1 MSKKRTSWAFP
12 LALAL
17 IAISVIGG
25 MVYGYAWDT
34 PDPTGR
40 AGQAQETARGLISAI
55 DPTPTPD
62 PDKVEEVS
70 RELYCPLCTGLR
82 LDNCDLPLCD
92 QMREV
97 IREKLAAGETE
108 QEIKAYFVEQY
119 GETVTGAPPKRGGMI
134 LVWVLPFLVLLA
146 AGCWVYYMTRRRVG
160 QPRLERSESSAS
172 QSLPAEYVE
181 RVERDLERLG

>member
-1 MSKKRTSWAFP
+1 MSEKRTVRVFP

-17 IAISVIGG
+17 IVLSVIGG
-25 MVYGYAWDT
+25 TGYGYAQDAL
-34 PDPTGR
+34 DPTGR
-40 AGQAQETARGLISAI
+40 IEQAQGAARGLISAI

-70 RELYCPLCTGLR
+70 KELYCPLCTGLR

-97 IREKLAAGETE
+97 IRQKLADGETKE
-108 QEIKAYFVEQY
+108 EIKAYFVEQY
-119 GETVTGAPPKRGGMI
+119 GETVTGTPPRRGGMI

-146 AGCWVYYMTRRRVG
+146 AGCWVYYMTRRRAG
-160 QPRLERSESSAS
+160 QPRPEEIEPSVS
-172 QSLPAEYVE
+172 QSLPVEYVE
-181 RVERDLERLG
+181 RVERDLERLE